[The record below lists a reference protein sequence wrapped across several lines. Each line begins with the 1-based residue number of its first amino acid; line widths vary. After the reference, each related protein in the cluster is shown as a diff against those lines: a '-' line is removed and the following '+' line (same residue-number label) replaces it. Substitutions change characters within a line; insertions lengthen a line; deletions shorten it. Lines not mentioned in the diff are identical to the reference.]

1 MTSMFRSIQEV
12 LDQADELA
20 DRCEAYEPS
29 PSDER
34 PIAEY
39 LLKRAAEHKTRC
51 EHQIAQAVAAAR
63 AEGSSWREINR
74 VLGAPDE
81 TASQRHAGEG
91 GPYATGDE
99 ADERLQVWVLLIER
113 PLDTGADLSL
123 YWHELDALR
132 AARTHMESDWPQEAG
147 TMPSNVPAAIE
158 LFNAH
163 QDGCEHLWLGSTPIK
178 SGHSEDTASCEYGEP
193 QQCGSIW
200 RRDFVRSD
208 IAVASE
214 WIEIQAIAAALVDYM
229 NQPDVHAQLARANVP
244 GSASQKIQD
253 AISDKTAELG
263 FRDESKG
270 LFANYKTRGLRPDYY
285 REVGRTGVILE
296 VERGKTINNNM
307 DFLDFWKCHI
317 CRVASFLILLV
328 PIELRHNDTDRPTQA
343 FHAASN
349 RLESFFRAENYTNV
363 WGLVLLGY

>member
-1 MTSMFRSIQEV
+1 MFRSIQQI

-29 PSDER
+29 PRDER
-34 PIAEY
+34 PVAEY
-39 LLKRAAEHKTRC
+39 LLKRVAEHKARC

-63 AEGSSWREINR
+63 AEGSSWREISR

-81 TASQRHAGEG
+81 TASQRYGLTEQDR
-91 GPYATGDE
+91 PYVTGDE
-99 ADERLQVWVLLIER
+99 ADEHIQAWAFLIER
-113 PLDTGADLSL
+113 PLDAGADLSL
-123 YWHELDALR
+123 YWQELDALR
-132 AARTHMESDWPQEAG
+132 AARTHMESDWPQQAG
-147 TMPSNVPAAIE
+147 TMPSNVNAAIE

-163 QDGCEHLWLGSTPIK
+163 QNGCEHLWLGPTPIK
-178 SGHSEDTASCEYGEP
+178 SAHSEDTASCDYDEP

-208 IAVASE
+208 LAASSE
-214 WIEIQAIAAALVDYM
+214 WIEIQEMAAALVGYM
-229 NQPDVHAQLARANVP
+229 NRPGVHAQLSRANVP

-253 AISDKTAELG
+253 IISHKTAELG

-285 REVGRTGVILE
+285 REVGCTGVILE

-363 WGLVLLGY
+363 WGLILLGY